1 MIRVV
6 LFLFLQLSCSAY
18 GQRQLVV
25 LKGDRVVQRIHAN
38 TFFDV
43 RTKED
48 RSIYRGF
55 LVEADEFSFITSR
68 DTFSIR
74 EVEAISTG
82 KRRTFWSVVGSLMT
96 TGGAGYFLI
105 DQFNRYVVYGGRPAQ
120 DPVVWKAAGVLIGI
134 GFPLSKVKRRWD
146 KPGRGN
152 VRLMSV
158 DFSSRFYREKE

>member
-1 MIRVV
+1 M
-6 LFLFLQLSCSAY
+6 LLSLSAF

-43 RTKED
+43 RDKDSRTVH
-48 RSIYRGF
+48 RGF

-96 TGGAGYFLI
+96 TGGAGYLLI
-105 DQFNRYVVYGGRPAQ
+105 DQFNRYIVYGGRNPQ
-120 DPVVWKAAGVLIGI
+120 DPAVWKTAGVLIGI
-134 GFPLSKVKRRWD
+134 GFPLSKAKRRWD
-146 KPGRGN
+146 KPGTGN

-158 DFSSRFYREKE
+158 DFSSRFFREKE

>member
-1 MIRVV
+1 MIRGIIVFSV
-6 LFLFLQLSCSAY
+6 LLTFSSF

-25 LKGDRVVQRIHAN
+25 LKGDRVVQRIHTN

-43 RTKED
+43 RAKG
-48 RSIYRGF
+48 SKSLHRGF

-68 DTFSIR
+68 DTFSVR

-96 TGGAGYFLI
+96 TGGAGYLLI
-105 DQFNRYVVYGGRPAQ
+105 DQFNRYIVYGGRTPQ
-120 DPVVWKAAGVLIGI
+120 EPLVWKTAGVLIGI
-134 GFPLSKVKRRWD
+134 GFPLSKAKRRWD
-146 KPGRGN
+146 KPGTGN

-158 DFSSRFYREKE
+158 DFSSRFYRARE